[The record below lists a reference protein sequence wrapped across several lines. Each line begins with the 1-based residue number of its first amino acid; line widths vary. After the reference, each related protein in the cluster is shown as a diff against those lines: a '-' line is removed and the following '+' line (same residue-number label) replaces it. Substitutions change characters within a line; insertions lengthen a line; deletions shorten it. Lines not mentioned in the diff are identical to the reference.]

1 MPDEEKYEIEICQWC
16 GEPILD
22 LFHECVKPLDE
33 NNYSDRL
40 TRGFEMLDPDG
51 ERNKD

>member
-1 MPDEEKYEIEICQWC
+1 MSDKYEIEICQWC
-16 GEPILD
+16 EKPITD
-22 LFHECVKPLDE
+22 LHHECFEPLGE

-40 TRGFEMLDPDG
+40 TKGFEMLDPEN